1 MIQVNLFT
9 KQKEIHRHRKWIY
22 GYQRGNGMWEG
33 QITSLE
39 LANANYYIQNR
50 QTTVYITRNYIQ
62 YIKIN
67 CNGKKRKPFSV
78 PPGKKARELASD
90 SSKQSRKPKQLW
102 YSI

>member
-50 QTTVYITRNYIQ
+50 QTTVYITRNYTRYFIIAYKGKESENEYM
-62 YIKIN
+62 YIYIYTHTHTHRDTHITETVCCTSN
-67 CNGKKRKPFSV
+67 
-78 PPGKKARELASD
+78 
-90 SSKQSRKPKQLW
+90 
-102 YSI
+102 